1 MTQEFWN
8 KEYKNPEHLTM
19 SEEPAEDLLSFVRW
33 AKRNSE
39 WDPFPEGGFVL
50 DIGCGNGRNIGN
62 VCEEFKMGGLGIDI
76 SEEAVR
82 QAKDKF
88 VTKLALPNL
97 QFKKG
102 EIGDV
107 LELENESV
115 DIALD
120 MMTMHFLNNA
130 KRVAYVAE
138 IARVVKPFGW
148 MFLKT
153 FILDADRNAL
163 RMIKSY
169 PTPDKELNSYIH
181 PKLKVLEHVCTQDE
195 IEALFSPYFVVH
207 KMIRSYKH
215 ITKDGKPHKRRTV
228 SVYLERKR
236 D

>member
-1 MTQEFWN
+1 MTQTFWN
-8 KEYKNPEHLTM
+8 KEYKNPEHLTL

-39 WDPFPEGGFVL
+39 WDPFPKGGFVL

-62 VCEEFKMGGLGIDI
+62 VCEEFAMGGLGIDI
-76 SEEAVR
+76 SEEAIR
-82 QAKDKF
+82 QAKEKF
-88 VTKLALPNL
+88 VTKLQLPDL
-97 QFKKG
+97 DFKKG
-102 EIGDV
+102 EIGDP

-115 DIALD
+115 DITLD
-120 MMTMHFLNNA
+120 MMTMHFLNDE
-130 KRVAYVAE
+130 KRKAYVGE

-153 FILDADRNAL
+153 FILDADQNAL

-169 PTPDKELNSYIH
+169 PTPSKEHNSYIH
-181 PKLKVLEHVCTQDE
+181 PKLKVLEHVFTQNE
-195 IEALFSPYFVVH
+195 IEELFAPYFIIH

-215 ITKDGKPHKRRTV
+215 VTKDGKPHKRRTV